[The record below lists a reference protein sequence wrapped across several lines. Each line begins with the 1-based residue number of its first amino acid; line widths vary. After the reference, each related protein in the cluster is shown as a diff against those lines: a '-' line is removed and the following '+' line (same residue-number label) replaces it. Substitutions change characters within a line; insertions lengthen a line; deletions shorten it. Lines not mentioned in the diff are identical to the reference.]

1 MSRGWWSCHTS
12 LRIMTRERTTW
23 MWTLSRAWWVICHKT
38 VTQSWHAPVDIFISF
53 FVANCHKISSQK
65 TDYRMDLSLISW
77 LSSGNF
83 HSCNLHQIQSRFC
96 FPLDQWLVFKSLA
109 ICPSLVISSYIF
121 SPAITRSS
129 PAGWWWTGWGTAQ
142 WSPPWTG
149 SLGLGRLSWW
159 MCQERHSTGW
169 RTIGGEL
176 KSDWESQYL
185 LSRCI
190 MRLIRHEKPQITH
203 SIERPYNPVSNPRI
217 CDHRV
222 ECQCQGRCLLHAGHG
237 DRDVLFPCHWPQH

>member
-38 VTQSWHAPVDIFISF
+38 VTQSWHAPVDIFISS

-83 HSCNLHQIQSRFC
+83 HSCNLHQIQSRFY

-109 ICPSLVISSYIF
+109 ICPSLIISSYF
-121 SPAITRSS
+121 QPRNYEEFTSGMMVDRLRDSS
-129 PAGWWWTGWGTAQ
+129 VISTVDGVTG
-142 WSPPWTG
+142 TG
-149 SLGLGRLSWW
+149 EVV
-159 MCQERHSTGW
+159 MV
-169 RTIGGEL
+169 
-176 KSDWESQYL
+176 D
-185 LSRCI
+185 
-190 MRLIRHEKPQITH
+190 
-203 SIERPYNPVSNPRI
+203 VSGKTFNRMT
-217 CDHRV
+217 DYRRWV
-222 ECQCQGRCLLHAGHG
+222 
-237 DRDVLFPCHWPQH
+237 